1 MPSRSRNGDVI
12 DEAFAPVRESQSTR
26 GQESSV
32 RSELRQCLSVDD
44 RNGHAGLALRVGY
57 AVHITRFGCTL
68 PFSRLIV
75 VEDVDASPLDAQL
88 TQMHLPLA
96 GASTNWKEEPM

>member
-44 RNGHAGLALRVGY
+44 RNGHARAGVTCR
-57 AVHITRFGCTL
+57 
-68 PFSRLIV
+68 IV